1 MADTKPKS
9 STAKRTTA
17 SKSGSTK
24 SQARTASSSSR
35 GKTASARS
43 GASASRP
50 ASRSSA
56 AKKPAAKKP
65 AAKKPA
71 AKKPASS
78 NGRAKSSG
86 STKRSAATSRSST
99 PARSAGANG
108 SGHGVVASVKQA
120 ATRAKGPALAVGAA
134 AAGLAGGIAL
144 KGRGRR
150 KTVLGVPIPKRLPSV
165 DPKALAKSVGEASAQ
180 LAKTSKSV
188 SKDIERAGDQAERIG
203 KILK

>member
-50 ASRSSA
+50 ASRSS
-56 AKKPAAKKP
+56 AAKKP